1 MPECPPF
8 LAVLGPTC
16 AWKSGTALLLAGEL
30 DGEILSCDSMQVYR
44 GLDVGTAK
52 PSPGDRARRPHH
64 FVDMLNLDE
73 PWDASRF
80 VAAARPLLAEI
91 RSRSRVPI
99 LAGGTGLYA
108 RALLYGLSLLP
119 ADRDLFARIER
130 ELAAPEG
137 AERLRGELLAAARN
151 PAAAPPDTLRNP
163 RRLARAVEVLRL
175 TGSPP
180 WELTPERPAVPALPV
195 RQFLLLPSLAV
206 LRPRI
211 EQRTDWMLEHGWI
224 EETETAMAAGL
235 LRSPTARQALGY
247 RDIAAYLRGE
257 IPSRQALRET
267 LVGRTVQYARRQRTW
282 FRHQHPGGEFIEIE
296 EPTTAEA
303 LRDYILE
310 RLRGS

>member
-1 MPECPPF
+1 MPERPPC

-16 AWKSGTALLLAGEL
+16 AWKSETALLLAEEL

-52 PSPGDRARRPHH
+52 ATPAMRARRPHH
-64 FVDMLNLDE
+64 FVDLLTLDE

-80 VAAARPLLAEI
+80 VERARPLLAEI
-91 RSRSRVPI
+91 QARGRLPV

-108 RALLYGLSLLP
+108 RALLYDFALLP
-119 ADRDLFARIER
+119 AERSLFAQIER
-130 ELAAPEG
+130 ELGEPG
-137 AERLRGELLAAARN
+137 GPDRLRRELLAAARP
-151 PAAAPPDTLRNP
+151 PAEAPSDTLRNP

-180 WELTPERPAVPALPV
+180 WELAPERPAAPSLPV
-195 RQFLLLPSLAV
+195 RQFLLLPTMRV
-206 LRPRI
+206 LKPRI
-211 EQRTDWMLEHGWI
+211 ELRTAWMLDHGWI
-224 EETETAMAAGL
+224 EEAETAIAAGL

-257 IPSRQALRET
+257 IPDREALRRI

-282 FRHQHPGGEFIEIE
+282 FRHQHPGAEMLDFDQ
-296 EPTTAEA
+296 PTTAEA
-303 LRDYILE
+303 LRDEILD
-310 RLRGS
+310 RLRR

>member
-1 MPECPPF
+1 MPERPPC

-16 AWKSGTALLLAGEL
+16 AWKSDTALLLAEEL

-52 PSPGDRARRPHH
+52 PGPDMRARCPHH
-64 FVDMLNLDE
+64 FIDLLEIGE

-80 VAAARPLLAEI
+80 VEQARPLLAEI
-91 RSRSRVPI
+91 RARGRLPV

-108 RALLYGLSLLP
+108 RALLYDFALLP
-119 ADRDLFARIER
+119 AEPGLFAQVEQ
-130 ELAAPEG
+130 ELAEPEG
-137 AERLRGELLAAARN
+137 PEQLRRELLAAARK
-151 PAAAPPDTLRNP
+151 PSDAPPDTLRNP

-180 WELTPERPAVPALPV
+180 WELAPERPTKPSLPV
-195 RQFLLLPSLAV
+195 RQFILLPTMAI

-211 EQRTDWMLEHGWI
+211 EQRTGWMLDHGWI
-224 EETETAMAAGL
+224 EEAECAIAAGL
-235 LRSPTARQALGY
+235 LHTPTARQALGY

-257 IPSRQALRET
+257 IPDRESLLQV

-282 FRHQHPGGEFIEIE
+282 FHHQHPGAELIEIDQ
-296 EPTTAEA
+296 PTTAVI
-303 LRDYILE
+303 LRDNILA
-310 RLRGS
+310 RLRG